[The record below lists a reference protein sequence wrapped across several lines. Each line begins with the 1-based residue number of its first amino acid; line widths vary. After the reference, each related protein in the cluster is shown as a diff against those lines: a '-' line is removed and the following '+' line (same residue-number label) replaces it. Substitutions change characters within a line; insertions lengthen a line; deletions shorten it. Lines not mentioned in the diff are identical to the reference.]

1 MQLILK
7 HIFDCL
13 QSAFLLEL
21 GRYAPKPTGI
31 FLDLFDVVAVA

>member
-1 MQLILK
+1 MQVILK

-21 GRYAPKPTGI
+21 GHYVPEPAGI
-31 FLDLFDVVAVA
+31 FLDIFDVVAVA